1 MINYEKVKVGL
12 TTFWFIHTHA
22 RLRPIPFLL
31 TDIPEVATTS
41 FCVICEYIIDNQTF
55 QTSYSKVRYV
65 WERNVQIGII
75 F

>member
-12 TTFWFIHTHA
+12 ATFWFLHIHS
-22 RLRPIPFLL
+22 RLRPRSFLL

-41 FCVICEYIIDNQTF
+41 LCVICEYIIDNQTF
-55 QTSYSKVRYV
+55 QTSYSEVRYV
-65 WERNVQIGII
+65 GERNVQIG

>member
-41 FCVICEYIIDNQTF
+41 LCVICEYIIDNQTF

-65 WERNVQIGII
+65 WERNVQIGTI

>member
-1 MINYEKVKVGL
+1 MINYEKEKVGL

-41 FCVICEYIIDNQTF
+41 LCVICEYIIDNQTF
-55 QTSYSKVRYV
+55 
-65 WERNVQIGII
+65 
-75 F
+75 